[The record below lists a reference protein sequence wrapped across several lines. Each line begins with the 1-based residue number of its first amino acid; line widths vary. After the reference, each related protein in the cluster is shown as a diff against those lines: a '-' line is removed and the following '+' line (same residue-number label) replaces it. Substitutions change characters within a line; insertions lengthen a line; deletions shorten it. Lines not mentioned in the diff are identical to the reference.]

1 MTNIQLQQIQ
11 EHLATVL
18 TQTSVRD
25 ELRYYLE
32 NNVILDDD
40 GDEVELD
47 LNSFDWN
54 LSLEL
59 IHN

>member
-11 EHLATVL
+11 EHLMTVL
-18 TQTSVRD
+18 SQTSVRD
-25 ELRYYLE
+25 ELRSYLE
-32 NNVILDDD
+32 NNVILDDEEN
-40 GDEVELD
+40 EVEID

-59 IHN
+59 THN